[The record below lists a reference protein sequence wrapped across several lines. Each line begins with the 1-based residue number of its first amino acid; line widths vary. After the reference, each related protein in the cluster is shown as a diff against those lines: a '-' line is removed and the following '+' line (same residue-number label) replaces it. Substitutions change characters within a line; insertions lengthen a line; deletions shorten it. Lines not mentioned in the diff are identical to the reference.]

1 LKWAQVVLLLAMLA
15 PKAVRAGGVFY
26 NSNQSAEYI
35 RSFDRNSAIDD
46 ADIVYYNM
54 AGTVNLRP
62 GLTFNLSGQTILQW
76 ATVRTLGNPALGDR
90 NDESSNPAWLLP
102 NVYAAYRKDR
112 WAAFT
117 ALETIGAT
125 AVRHWRQGLPSLDLA
140 GKQAAG
146 YGGAAS
152 GRIGADAYG
161 AAIAAGAGPAQAQ
174 AAVAAAGLDAAP
186 FPSNSWLKGSSRY
199 LAWRLGGAYRFS
211 PRFALAL
218 AGRLVWARQDI
229 VGGFAGACTYDQY
242 GDDQRHQTLTLI
254 NVTSRAVGY
263 SGEIGINLYPR
274 PDLVLNLTYEMGT
287 PLCFRTAVRGGADG
301 GGRFQDGQRSRLD
314 LPRTWRLGAGW
325 QFTPSLRGSLG
336 LNAYLEHSARMDMLD
351 DPAAGIDS
359 RRDYRNTWEESA
371 ALEYRLDP
379 RWLLSLGVNVNQIG
393 QRRRATLDI
402 SLPGA
407 HSDYLSL
414 GTGFQCQVSDRLR
427 LNAGVAGTGFV
438 HRYQNADQGDQALQA
453 AFAASG
459 AAVSPRKEYDKRYLI
474 LAFGI
479 DYHLPL

>member
-1 LKWAQVVLLLAMLA
+1 
-15 PKAVRAGGVFY
+15 
-26 NSNQSAEYI
+26 
-35 RSFDRNSAIDD
+35 
-46 ADIVYYNM
+46 
-54 AGTVNLRP
+54 
-62 GLTFNLSGQTILQW
+62 
-76 ATVRTLGNPALGDR
+76 
-90 NDESSNPAWLLP
+90 
-102 NVYAAYRKDR
+102 
-112 WAAFT
+112 
-117 ALETIGAT
+117 
-125 AVRHWRQGLPSLDLA
+125 
-140 GKQAAG
+140 
-146 YGGAAS
+146 
-152 GRIGADAYG
+152 
-161 AAIAAGAGPAQAQ
+161 
-174 AAVAAAGLDAAP
+174 
-186 FPSNSWLKGSSRY
+186 
-199 LAWRLGGAYRFS
+199 
-211 PRFALAL
+211 
-218 AGRLVWARQDI
+218 
-229 VGGFAGACTYDQY
+229 
-242 GDDQRHQTLTLI
+242 
-254 NVTSRAVGY
+254 
-263 SGEIGINLYPR
+263 
-274 PDLVLNLTYEMGT
+274 MGT